1 MTNPDPM
8 TFMYAAVESVRKE
21 DVGEIEMEWVEE
33 TGIDTLTR
41 LTIIVRK
48 ETRPLMAGPTTPPE
62 D

>member
-1 MTNPDPM
+1 M

-41 LTIIVRK
+41 LTITVRK